1 MPDTRHPREH
11 DSRAPFD
18 PTDADVRNWLE
29 QAVDFSSRWL
39 ERERRDPVVAPVRG
53 PELEARLDR
62 VLPETGAAFA
72 EVFRDFEET
81 IAQHCRANG
90 HPRFF
95 AYVSA
100 SADPVG
106 VVAELLAAAMN
117 QNVTAWR
124 SSPGAASVERLVV
137 RWLDE
142 MLGFGGDGI
151 LTGGGSAA
159 NFNAVAMAILRKER
173 DGVRRADMTLYS
185 SEDTH
190 LSIAKAA
197 RILGIGNENLRGL
210 PLDTQRRMRTEVL
223 REAIDRDKKS
233 GKVPTFIAASAGTAN
248 CGAIDPLPE
257 IAEIASRENIWMHI
271 DGAYGAPAAITQ
283 EYAWMRDAFSQADSL
298 SIDPHKWLYAPL
310 DVGCLLFRD
319 ENDAQ
324 MAFMEAAPYTA
335 VTQTDPVE
343 AYAFFDHGME
353 LSRRFRALKLW
364 FAMRLHGVA
373 AYRKAID
380 GNIALRRYLDD
391 CIRQDDRLERVA
403 SDLGIS
409 CFRVTRPGLDDN
421 ALNAL
426 NQRVLNDLLETGRF
440 LLSPTT
446 LDGKFVLRVCIVN
459 FRTRET
465 DIDELLQ
472 AIVESALRH

>member
-1 MPDTRHPREH
+1 EY
-11 DSRAPFD
+11 
-18 PTDADVRNWLE
+18 
-29 QAVDFSSRWL
+29 
-39 ERERRDPVVAPVRG
+39 RDPVVSPVRG
-53 PELEARLDR
+53 PELDARLDR
-62 VLPETGAAFA
+62 ALPETGAAFTD
-72 EVFRDFEET
+72 VFREFEET
-81 IAQHCRANG
+81 IAKHCRANG
-90 HPRFF
+90 HQRFF

-100 SADPVG
+100 SADPAG
-106 VVAELLAAAMN
+106 MVAELLAAAMN

-124 SSPGAASVERLVV
+124 SSPGAAGVERLVV

-159 NFNAVAMAILRKER
+159 NFNAVAMAILRAER
-173 DGVRRADMTLYS
+173 NGVRRADMTLYS

-197 RILGIGNENLRGL
+197 RILGIDNENLRAL
-210 PLDTQRRMRTEVL
+210 PLDAQRRMKTDAL
-223 REAIDRDKKS
+223 RQAIDRDRKN
-233 GKVPTFIAASAGTAN
+233 GKAPVLIAASAGTAN
-248 CGAIDPLPE
+248 CGAIDPLNE
-257 IAEIASRENIWMHI
+257 IGEIASRENIWLHI

-319 ENDAQ
+319 DKDAQ
-324 MAFMEAAPYTA
+324 MAFMETAAYTA

-364 FAMRLHGVA
+364 FAMRLHGVD
-373 AYRKAID
+373 AYRKTIE
-380 GNIALRRYLDD
+380 GNIALRRYLDE
-391 CIRQDDRLERVA
+391 CIRQDDRLEWTA
-403 SDLGIS
+403 SDLSIS
-409 CFRVTRPGLDDN
+409 CFRVTRPGLDDS

-446 LDGKFVLRVCIVN
+446 LDGKFMLRVCIVN
-459 FRTRET
+459 FRTQKT
-465 DIDELLQ
+465 DIDELVQ